1 MACKLQNLACDVE
14 YSLDEF
20 RMESFQRKLM
30 LDDDAVDESD
40 SIAMSKIKE
49 VNARLQDFAS
59 QIDPLGLKESSG
71 GKYRNVRLRFTHNPF
86 GE

>member
-1 MACKLQNLACDVE
+1 
-14 YSLDEF
+14 
-20 RMESFQRKLM
+20 M